1 MKKTIVV
8 VAAAILI
15 LIASVGTTMAYI
27 VASSKP
33 VRNTFTVGHVQL
45 SLTETTG
52 DTYQLIPGT
61 SPAKDPVLTVNA
73 GSEACWLFFKI
84 EKSAEFDNYVT
95 FSVADGWQPLEGYA
109 DIYYRSAIKADTN
122 MAFPLLKDNQIHIKP
137 ALTEQLLASLPESPK
152 LTFTGYAVQRDGIAT
167 AQAAWKQILA
177 EGGQTHE

>member
-1 MKKTIVV
+1 MKRVFVV

-15 LIASVGTTMAYI
+15 LIAGMGATMAYL

-33 VRNTFTVGHVQL
+33 VRNTFTVGYVQL

-52 DTYQLIPGT
+52 DIYQMIPGT
-61 SPAKDPVLTVNA
+61 SRVKDPVLTVNA

-84 EKSAEFDNYVT
+84 EKSPEFDNYVT
-95 FSVADGWQPLEGYA
+95 FSVADGWQALEGYSG
-109 DIYYRSAIKADTN
+109 IYYRTVNKVDTN
-122 MAFPLLKDNQIHIKP
+122 TAFPLLQDNQVHIKD
-137 ALTEQLLASLPESPK
+137 ALTEQLLAALPGSPN

-167 AQAAWKQILA
+167 AQLAWKQMLQ